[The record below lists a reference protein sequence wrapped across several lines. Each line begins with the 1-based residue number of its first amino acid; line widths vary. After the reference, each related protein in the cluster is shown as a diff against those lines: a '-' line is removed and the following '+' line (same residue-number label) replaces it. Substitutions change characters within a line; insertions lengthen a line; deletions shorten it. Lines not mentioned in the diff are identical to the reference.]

1 MSDSVSIQ
9 MAVEKT
15 TVDRRSATLFSILRE
30 DPVAQ
35 AVDEDVSQKLL
46 VDNQSVDVAV
56 SLAGVTSTTFLIL
69 TTTKTIS
76 VKLNGSTTALIVT
89 NFLAIEGTITAL
101 TVSNSSGSSAYIE
114 LYAYSK
120 PTVNQ

>member
-46 VDNQSVDVAV
+46 VDNLAVDVAV

-120 PTVNQ
+120 PVV

>member
-120 PTVNQ
+120 PVV